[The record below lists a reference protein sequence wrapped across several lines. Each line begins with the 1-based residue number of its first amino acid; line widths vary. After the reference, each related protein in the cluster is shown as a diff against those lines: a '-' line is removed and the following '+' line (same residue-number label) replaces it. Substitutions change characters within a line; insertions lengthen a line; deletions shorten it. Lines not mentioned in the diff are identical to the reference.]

1 MNLAMAMVCPRCNT
15 SYQDRNTCPAC
26 GIALVPAVLAPDDTG
41 LPRSRPKWQQT
52 ALGRGVVGLLLSQG
66 MYNGLLQLCTALV
79 VAMGL
84 HDVPKW
90 WASWTG
96 WSILQ
101 VLLVIGVVAGGVLAG
116 AGQRRGP
123 LYGAAVGLANGLL
136 YLLVPKP
143 EFPSTASDTFKDVF
157 EFGQPVIQAALGA
170 LGGLIGMVIWRPL
183 LAVAPPPAPA
193 PVSPLSQHLPL
204 APQRP
209 KESGFAGPVNWVRV
223 AGGTILALMGS
234 AWANWILNYMILASA
249 GKLSLEST
257 QHARFVTWEISALSV
272 LLGSALAGAS
282 TKNGLKQGLIV
293 GIFVT
298 IGLLAIHVTSEQIDV
313 GKVPA
318 PALWLAVIHPAETPE
333 QWDLAKTSALSLII
347 LPLGLLGGWFGGQ
360 LLPPLMR
367 PSRRKGLFAEV

>member
-1 MNLAMAMVCPRCNT
+1 MA
-15 SYQDRNTCPAC
+15 
-26 GIALVPAVLAPDDTG
+26 
-41 LPRSRPKWQQT
+41 
-52 ALGRGVVGLLLSQG
+52 
-66 MYNGLLQLCTALV
+66 
-79 VAMGL
+79 
-84 HDVPKW
+84 
-90 WASWTG
+90 
-96 WSILQ
+96 
-101 VLLVIGVVAGGVLAG
+101 
-116 AGQRRGP
+116 
-123 LYGAAVGLANGLL
+123 
-136 YLLVPKP
+136 
-143 EFPSTASDTFKDVF
+143 
-157 EFGQPVIQAALGA
+157 
-170 LGGLIGMVIWRPL
+170 
-183 LAVAPPPAPA
+183 
-193 PVSPLSQHLPL
+193 
-204 APQRP
+204 
-209 KESGFAGPVNWVRV
+209 WVRV
-223 AGGTILALMGS
+223 AGGTILALLGS